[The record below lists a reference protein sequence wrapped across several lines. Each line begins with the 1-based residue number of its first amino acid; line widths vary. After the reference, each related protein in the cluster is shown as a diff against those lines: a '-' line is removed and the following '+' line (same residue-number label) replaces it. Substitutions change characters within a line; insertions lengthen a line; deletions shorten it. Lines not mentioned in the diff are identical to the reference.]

1 MELYFSI
8 SKTPQLIYWL
18 DEKYRNK
25 GIMSKELPLFLQDCK
40 NKNYNQMYAL
50 CKKNNIASK
59 RLLEKNDFIAL
70 KEFRDTITFV
80 VDLRVNKNVTNKI
93 VKNLMPVIKA

>member
-70 KEFRDTITFV
+70 KEFRDTIIFV
-80 VDLRVNKNVTNKI
+80 IDLRINRIDLNE
-93 VKNLMPVIKA
+93 IK